1 MKVKGGRHGDTGS
14 EYFVPPWFGKLLNQN
29 RMGNSIDS
37 GETKAR
43 KIYEAE
49 LSTSFKS
56 RFIGTL
62 REMITDDAYQK
73 AFSMFNEA
81 HIARS
86 SSEIFGE
93 RFYNRISFSLHI
105 ALRKVPAM
113 VYDGKMNLEEM
124 RAKANPAMLIGEKFK
139 AEFVLSLRDFT
150 YNFVKNKRKYAVN
163 EALPSFSESAGIR
176 KEFKELLRLD
186 YGYLSGYL
194 NLEAID
200 RRALLGIT
208 EAMLYNYAYTSTESV
223 REPGR

>member
-1 MKVKGGRHGDTGS
+1 MKVKRGRHGDLGS

-29 RMGNSIDS
+29 RAGNSIDS

-49 LSTSFKS
+49 LSSSFKS
-56 RFIGTL
+56 RFIGAL
-62 REMITDDAYQK
+62 REMITEDAYLK

-86 SSEIFGE
+86 SSEVFGE
-93 RFYNRISFSLHI
+93 RFYNRLSFSLHI

-124 RAKANPAMLIGEKFK
+124 RAKANPGMLIGEKFK
-139 AEFVLSLRDFT
+139 AESVISLRDFT
-150 YNFVKNKRKYAVN
+150 YNSVPKKHKYMVN
-163 EALPSFSESAGIR
+163 DALPSFSESVGMH

-186 YGYLSGYL
+186 YEYLSGYL

-200 RRALLGIT
+200 RRALLGIV
-208 EAMLYNYAYTSTESV
+208 EAMLYNYAYTRTESV